1 MKIKTLLLLLAVCI
15 LPGSLCAGVVF
26 SPDTLGTGKLY
37 RDSTYR
43 RVIKEGTANLDCYF
57 SYPQG
62 GWQIQRGYG
71 GNARELE
78 RLDKFMR
85 SSFADTLIYVRRI
98 TLTGYCSIEGSYAAN
113 EKLAHDRANG
123 FRNYLDTEY
132 GLARRFPVEVRYV
145 GEDWD
150 RLRQLVEASTLPGRA
165 EVLAV
170 IDNTDIFKGREKKLM
185 DLQGGVPYNL
195 MLAELF
201 PLLRRV
207 EIRVEYDLH
216 RIIEERY
223 RRKLTDAEF
232 QEILARERASAE
244 ADCTQSDVMEP
255 VPNENVE
262 IKLISSAIAAETM
275 TRAPYEGTIAA
286 DNTLAARVL
295 VSETSG
301 NYTTTYANDKMV
313 FTDNGSTAVG
323 FATAKY
329 YPVDNST
336 LHICGLYPFE
346 GWGNPAN
353 DECKF
358 TFNGSQDV
366 MAAPE
371 KSSTKNDSKDGNY
384 PQLEFKH
391 LLTQLVIKAVAED
404 EAAIAKWGKLTDIT
418 LTKVGKNNPSG
429 AVTVSLSAGTADES
443 SAFATLLDNGMSFW
457 VRGAGT
463 ETAFASQA
471 KELTTDGEEVA
482 YSMVAPLKNATGTA
496 DYTLAVKT
504 EHSGTTPVT
513 VPVNLKTTGSSSA
526 DYTASTQ
533 GKKFVVLLT
542 FKATEIKATAT
553 VKDWEE
559 DGGSSEEIQ

>member
-1 MKIKTLLLLLAVCI
+1 MKKSLFSLLAVI
-15 LPGSLCAGVVF
+15 VMAG
-26 SPDTLGTGKLY
+26 
-37 RDSTYR
+37 
-43 RVIKEGTANLDCYF
+43 
-57 SYPQG
+57 
-62 GWQIQRGYG
+62 
-71 GNARELE
+71 
-78 RLDKFMR
+78 
-85 SSFADTLIYVRRI
+85 
-98 TLTGYCSIEGSYAAN
+98 
-113 EKLAHDRANG
+113 
-123 FRNYLDTEY
+123 
-132 GLARRFPVEVRYV
+132 
-145 GEDWD
+145 
-150 RLRQLVEASTLPGRA
+150 
-165 EVLAV
+165 
-170 IDNTDIFKGREKKLM
+170 
-185 DLQGGVPYNL
+185 
-195 MLAELF
+195 
-201 PLLRRV
+201 
-207 EIRVEYDLH
+207 
-216 RIIEERY
+216 
-223 RRKLTDAEF
+223 
-232 QEILARERASAE
+232 
-244 ADCTQSDVMEP
+244 CTQSDVMEP

-542 FKATEIKATAT
+542 FKTTEIKATAT

>member
-1 MKIKTLLLLLAVCI
+1 MCI
-15 LPGSLCAGVVF
+15 
-26 SPDTLGTGKLY
+26 
-37 RDSTYR
+37 RDS
-43 RVIKEGTANLDCYF
+43 
-57 SYPQG
+57 
-62 GWQIQRGYG
+62 
-71 GNARELE
+71 
-78 RLDKFMR
+78 
-85 SSFADTLIYVRRI
+85 
-98 TLTGYCSIEGSYAAN
+98 
-113 EKLAHDRANG
+113 
-123 FRNYLDTEY
+123 
-132 GLARRFPVEVRYV
+132 
-145 GEDWD
+145 
-150 RLRQLVEASTLPGRA
+150 
-165 EVLAV
+165 
-170 IDNTDIFKGREKKLM
+170 
-185 DLQGGVPYNL
+185 
-195 MLAELF
+195 
-201 PLLRRV
+201 
-207 EIRVEYDLH
+207 
-216 RIIEERY
+216 
-223 RRKLTDAEF
+223 
-232 QEILARERASAE
+232 
-244 ADCTQSDVMEP
+244 
-255 VPNENVE
+255 
-262 IKLISSAIAAETM
+262 
-275 TRAPYEGTIAA
+275 
-286 DNTLAARVL
+286 
-295 VSETSG
+295 
-301 NYTTTYANDKMV
+301 YTTTYANDKMV

-513 VPVNLKTTGSSSA
+513 VPVNLKTTGSSA